1 MCTVT
6 FIPTAGGYYFT
17 SSRDEYS
24 GRPPALLPAV
34 YERNG
39 HRILYPKDPK
49 GGGSWI
55 AVQDSGNVAVLL
67 NGAARKHI
75 PQDDYRQSRGIVLL
89 DIIYGSSPV
98 DYFENMKLEGI
109 EPFTII
115 LFDDKKLYSGK
126 WDGMMKWTETLNPR
140 KAQIWSS
147 ITLYDPAAIVRRET
161 WFNQWLN
168 GIPFPGTLD
177 IIHFHQHGGDGDPF
191 NDIMMKRNDQLCTNS
206 ISSIRLSSG
215 SASFRYID
223 LLKGETNE
231 TMLPFQMTIPVKA

>member
-6 FIPTAGGYYFT
+6 FIPAPGGYYFT

-24 GRPPALLPAV
+24 GRPSALLPAV
-34 YERNG
+34 FERNG
-39 HRILYPKDPK
+39 QRILYPKDPK

-55 AVQDSGNVAVLL
+55 AVHESGHVAVLL
-67 NGAARKHI
+67 NGASRKHI
-75 PQDDYRQSRGIVLL
+75 PQPGYRQSRGLVLL
-89 DIIYGSSPV
+89 DIISSPSPA
-98 DYFENMKLEGI
+98 DYFENMNVEGI
-109 EPFTII
+109 EPFTVII
-115 LFDDKKLYSGK
+115 FEGENLYSGK
-126 WDGMMKWTETLNPR
+126 WDGKMRWTETLNSR

-147 ITLYDPAAIVRRET
+147 VTLYDPAAILAREK
-161 WFNQWLN
+161 WFYNWLK

-191 NDIMMKRNDQLCTNS
+191 NNILMKRDEQLCTNS

-223 LLKGETNE
+223 LINGETNE
-231 TMLPFQMTIPVKA
+231 TLLPLQKTIPLKA

>member
-24 GRPPALLPAV
+24 GRPSALLPEV

-39 HRILYPKDPK
+39 HRLLYPKDPK

-55 AVQDSGNVAVLL
+55 AVHESGNVAVLL
-67 NGAARKHI
+67 NGATRKHI
-75 PQDDYRQSRGIVLL
+75 PQTGYRQSRGLVLL
-89 DIIYGSSPV
+89 EIISAPSPA
-98 DYFENMKLEGI
+98 DYFENMHLEGI
-109 EPFTII
+109 EPFTVI
-115 LFDDKKLYSGK
+115 LFEDKKLYSGK
-126 WDGMMKWTETLNPR
+126 WDGRMKWTETLNPR

-147 ITLYDPAAIVRRET
+147 VTLYDPAAILTREN
-161 WFNQWLN
+161 WFNHWLK

-191 NDIMMKRNDQLCTNS
+191 NNILMKRDDQLCTNS

-215 SASFRYID
+215 SASFRYMD
-223 LLKGETNE
+223 LIKGDTND
-231 TMLPFQMTIPVKA
+231 TMFPFQITIPVKA

>member
-24 GRPPALLPAV
+24 GRPSALLPAI

-39 HRILYPKDPK
+39 YRLLYPKDPP

-55 AVQDSGNVAVLL
+55 AVNESGNVAVLL
-67 NGAARKHI
+67 NGATDKHI
-75 PQDDYRQSRGIVLL
+75 PQSGYRQSRGLVLL
-89 DIIYGSSPV
+89 DIISCPSPV
-98 DYFENMKLEGI
+98 DYFENMSLEGI
-109 EPFTII
+109 EPFTVI
-115 LFDDKKLYSGK
+115 LFEDKKLYSGK
-126 WDGMMKWTETLNPR
+126 WDGRMKWTETLNPL

-147 ITLYDPAAIVRRET
+147 VTLYDPSAILMREN
-161 WFNQWLN
+161 WFNQWLK

-177 IIHFHQHGGDGDPF
+177 IIHFHQYGGDGDPF
-191 NDIMMKRNDQLCTNS
+191 NNILMKRDDQLCTNS
-206 ISSIRLSSG
+206 ISSIRLSSE

-223 LLKGETNE
+223 LIRGDTNE
-231 TMLPFQMTIPVKA
+231 ITFPILLSIPVKA